1 MIAHLRG
8 IILVKQ
14 PNAAV
19 VDVGGVG
26 YALTIPVSTFSSL
39 PNVGDEA
46 SFHVHTHVRE
56 DALALFGFLTTTEKE
71 IFEKLISVN
80 GVGPRLAV
88 TVLSGLP
95 TAELLLAIRSGDV
108 NKLIKIPGVGRKT
121 GERIIL
127 ELREKLGAVEG
138 AAEGAMQSAMSGLEH
153 DVISAMVNLGC
164 SADAAGA
171 AVKKAQ
177 QDGVDA
183 EFEPLFRKALSLV
196 RR

>member
-1 MIAHLRG
+1 MIARLRG
-8 IILVKQ
+8 IILEKK

-26 YALTIPVSTFSSL
+26 YALTIPISTFSSL

-46 SFHVHTHVRE
+46 ALHVHTHVRE
-56 DALALFGFLTTTEKE
+56 DALALFGFLTSVEKD

-95 TAELLLAIRSGDV
+95 TAELLTAIRSADV
-108 NKLIKIPGVGRKT
+108 NTLIKIPGVGRKT

-138 AAEGAMQSAMSGLEH
+138 AADGAVQSAMSGLEH

>member
-26 YALTIPVSTFSSL
+26 YALTIPISTFSSL
-39 PNVGDEA
+39 PDVGDEA
-46 SFHVHTHVRE
+46 TFQVHTHVRE
-56 DALALFGFLTTTEKE
+56 DALALFGFLTTTERE

-95 TAELLLAIRSGDV
+95 TAELLTAIRAGDV
-108 NKLIKIPGVGRKT
+108 NTLTRIPGVGRKT

-138 AAEGAMQSAMSGLEH
+138 AAAGVGQSAMSGLEH

-177 QDGVDA
+177 QDGADA